1 MEQETRDV
9 AEAIHAA
16 DGKLAGVR
24 SDWQAQLGSEAAD
37 KLERLIKRDQEL
49 TERLGAFPAQQEA
62 IQEEV
67 LQREGN
73 IFRLLERMSR
83 AISAKDSLPDR
94 QRMRE
99 LEQELRYKE
108 MQLGAAKARRESPEC
123 ALRRPSLCYSAGLS
137 RLRHGWPTRCGHR
150 LTD

>member
-1 MEQETRDV
+1 M
-9 AEAIHAA
+9 
-16 DGKLAGVR
+16 R

-37 KLERLIKRDQEL
+37 KLEKLIKRDQEL
-49 TERLGAFPAQQEA
+49 TERLGAFSAQQEA

-83 AISAKDSLPDR
+83 AITAKDSLPDR

-99 LEQELRYKE
+99 LEQELKYKQ
-108 MQLGAAKARRESPEC
+108 MQLGAAKAR
-123 ALRRPSLCYSAGLS
+123 LRASEGVG
-137 RLRHGWPTRCGHR
+137 RLRHVPGVSCSCGRARPLPELPLRGSAALSCWRARRRRRRC
-150 LTD
+150 